1 MLWGHRKWS
10 ARDDLHVQGCLIL
23 SQVGLLFPVNHA
35 PMKMASLTGFAPVI
49 SCMRGRHVGWTTPQ
63 RLQNG
68 EGKRICTFDLM
79 HVTHPLWLAE
89 LCPRKWWGRR
99 VLPSLPL
106 ACQTS
111 ALLMSYVPENGAG
124 ERSCTVVSAL
134 AKPYSAVEPHPLE
147 MVSPAGISP
156 ATWSLGHLVS
166 STNSP
171 PRLRTKT

>member
-1 MLWGHRKWS
+1 MLRGLLKWS

-35 PMKMASLTGFAPVI
+35 PMKNGVPDRLRSGDLLHERQACWLDYTTG
-49 SCMRGRHVGWTTPQ
+49 TED
-63 RLQNG
+63 G
-68 EGKRICTFDLM
+68 EGKRSCTFDLM

-111 ALLMSYVPENGAG
+111 ALLMSYIPGKWSGRIPIRN
-124 ERSCTVVSAL
+124 RDRL
-134 AKPYSAVEPHPLE
+134 
-147 MVSPAGISP
+147 
-156 ATWSLGHLVS
+156 SLGKAVFCC
-166 STNSP
+166 
-171 PRLRTKT
+171 